1 MNHEHRQVANSILS
15 RLKDGEQFSQSVIR
29 TALRDTGDLADNGSK
44 GLDQSLQEENQNG
57 WQKEAYVW
65 WLKTIEDIEKRRGK
79 TEADDLR
86 RRMNEG
92 GKN

>member
-1 MNHEHRQVANSILS
+1 MNTDKSPTASSPGLKTVNNLANLS
-15 RLKDGEQFSQSVIR
+15 SEQRSEIQETLR
-29 TALRDTGDLADNGSK
+29 TMEARDWINRYKRKIKAVGK
-44 GLDQSLQEENQNG
+44 R
-57 WQKEAYVW
+57 EAYVW

-79 TEADDLR
+79 TEADELR

>member
-1 MNHEHRQVANSILS
+1 MSTDKSPTASSPGLKTGNNLANLS
-15 RLKDGEQFSQSVIR
+15 SEQRLEIQETLRTMEARDWINRYKRKIR
-29 TALRDTGDLADNGSK
+29 AVGKR
-44 GLDQSLQEENQNG
+44 
-57 WQKEAYVW
+57 EAYDW

-79 TEADDLR
+79 AEAVDLR

>member
-1 MNHEHRQVANSILS
+1 MSTEKLPI
-15 RLKDGEQFSQSVIR
+15 QS
-29 TALRDTGDLADNGSK
+29 LADLKTANNLANLSSEQRLEILETLRTMEARDWIK
-44 GLDQSLQEENQNG
+44 RYKTKIKEEG
-57 WQKEAYVW
+57 KREAYVW

>member
-1 MNHEHRQVANSILS
+1 MNTDKSPTASSPGLKTVNNLANLS
-15 RLKDGEQFSQSVIR
+15 SEQRLEIQETLR
-29 TALRDTGDLADNGSK
+29 TMEARDWINRYKRKIKTVGK
-44 GLDQSLQEENQNG
+44 
-57 WQKEAYVW
+57 KEAYVW

>member
-1 MNHEHRQVANSILS
+1 MNTDKSPTASSPGLKTVNNLANLS
-15 RLKDGEQFSQSVIR
+15 SEQRSEIQETLR
-29 TALRDTGDLADNGSK
+29 TMEARDWINRYKKKIKAVGK
-44 GLDQSLQEENQNG
+44 R
-57 WQKEAYVW
+57 EAYVW

-79 TEADDLR
+79 TEADELR